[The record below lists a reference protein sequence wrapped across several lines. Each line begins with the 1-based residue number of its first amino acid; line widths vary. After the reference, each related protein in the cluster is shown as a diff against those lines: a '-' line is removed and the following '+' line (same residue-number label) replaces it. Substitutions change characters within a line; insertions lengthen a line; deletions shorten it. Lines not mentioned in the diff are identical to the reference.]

1 MKKVKLYTVSE
12 QIIDVCGQQDHI
24 QHYSHCSD
32 VAQIEDSNEFVIVKN
47 KVKVSSTSIDMMRYV
62 DGAGKE
68 VVTYYSMHPDVSK
81 LLQIDRMK
89 STNSKLRYDYLEKS
103 KQLDE
108 TVATNKRLDEI
119 ILDSYESGYN
129 ALLFQNSSLENNV
142 DKLSNIVAE
151 YNLQKLKFSRLK
163 WWQRLLFV
171 FSNKLHD

>member
-12 QIIDVCGQQDHI
+12 QIIDVCDQQDYI

-108 TVATNKRLDEI
+108 TIATNKRLDDI
-119 ILDSYESGYN
+119 ILDSSESKYN
-129 ALLFQNSSLENNV
+129 ALL
-142 DKLSNIVAE
+142 
-151 YNLQKLKFSRLK
+151 LQKLVVWK
-163 WWQRLLFV
+163 
-171 FSNKLHD
+171 

>member
-12 QIIDVCGQQDHI
+12 QIIDVCNQQDYI

-119 ILDSYESGYN
+119 ILDSSESKYN

-171 FSNKLHD
+171 FTNKLHD

>member
-12 QIIDVCGQQDHI
+12 QIIDVCNQQDYI

-108 TVATNKRLDEI
+108 TVATNKRLEEI
-119 ILDSYESGYN
+119 ILDSSESKYN

-171 FSNKLHD
+171 FTNKLHA

>member
-12 QIIDVCGQQDHI
+12 QIIDVCGQQDHM

-108 TVATNKRLDEI
+108 TIATNKRLDEI
-119 ILDSYESGYN
+119 ILDSSESKYN

-142 DKLSNIVAE
+142 DKISNIVAE

-171 FSNKLHD
+171 FTNKLHD

>member
-1 MKKVKLYTVSE
+1 
-12 QIIDVCGQQDHI
+12 
-24 QHYSHCSD
+24 
-32 VAQIEDSNEFVIVKN
+32 
-47 KVKVSSTSIDMMRYV
+47 
-62 DGAGKE
+62 
-68 VVTYYSMHPDVSK
+68 MHPDVSK

-108 TVATNKRLDEI
+108 TIATNKRLDKI
-119 ILDSYESGYN
+119 ILDSSESGYN

-171 FSNKLHD
+171 FTNKLHD